1 MRQLNETMDSTRITK
16 ASGVG
21 QKKTHEVLSQR
32 YHRKVWCWK
41 MTCLENI
48 KPGCNADFNN
58 ALRVSRSN
66 RQEIQSRNNSLER
79 KDGTKRKKK
88 VERIYPLR
96 INHQTLYVGVQRDK
110 QTSCTKIHRLLYL
123 GQPLLVFESRK

>member
-16 ASGVG
+16 AYGGG
-21 QKKTHEVLSQR
+21 QKTHEVLSQR

-48 KPGCNADFNN
+48 KPGCNVDFNN

-79 KDGTKRKKK
+79 KDGTKRSKK

-110 QTSCTKIHRLLYL
+110 QTSCTKITQAVVPWAASL
-123 GQPLLVFESRK
+123 GIRTRK